1 MFGDKAL
8 ELVKELKRSMDGTLP
23 PYNVRYWF
31 LLIQQIL
38 AGNFPSKF
46 LVRLLSNQR
55 PDDRFQSRQ
64 GFFAYRGLQVVGMLE
79 FKWSNPQ
86 YKG

>member
-64 GFFAYRGLQVVGMLE
+64 VFLHIEGCKL
-79 FKWSNPQ
+79 
-86 YKG
+86 

>member
-31 LLIQQIL
+31 LFIQQIL
-38 AGNFPSKF
+38 AGNFSSMF
-46 LVRLLSNQR
+46 SGEVIFR
-55 PDDRFQSRQ
+55 
-64 GFFAYRGLQVVGMLE
+64 
-79 FKWSNPQ
+79 
-86 YKG
+86 

>member
-31 LLIQQIL
+31 LLMQYIL
-38 AGNFPSKF
+38 AGNLTEFYGGIF
-46 LVRLLSNQR
+46 VRST
-55 PDDRFQSRQ
+55 
-64 GFFAYRGLQVVGMLE
+64 Y
-79 FKWSNPQ
+79 
-86 YKG
+86 

>member
-31 LLIQQIL
+31 LLIQYIVFGGKL
-38 AGNFPSKF
+38 SF
-46 LVRLLSNQR
+46 LVGLLSDQR
-55 PDDRFQSRQ
+55 TNKCFQSRLVN
-64 GFFAYRGLQVVGMLE
+64 FACLYRNDLFVRVE
-79 FKWSNPQ
+79 FGEAPI
-86 YKG
+86 